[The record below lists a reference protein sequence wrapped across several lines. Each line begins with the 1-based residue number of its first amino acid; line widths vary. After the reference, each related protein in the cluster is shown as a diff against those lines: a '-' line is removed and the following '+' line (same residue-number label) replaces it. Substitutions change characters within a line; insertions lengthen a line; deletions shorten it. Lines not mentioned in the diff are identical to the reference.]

1 MKNHLKG
8 TVGMEKYAGS
18 SVDIP
23 AEELL
28 KIIFDFAS
36 KLAHENDL
44 NKLHLLMAEMGRSLT
59 LADRC
64 TLWIADTAEQKL
76 WTKIAHGIDK
86 VQIPIDSGLVGAA
99 YHSGEA
105 ILIDDAYND
114 SRFNPEVDQKTGY
127 RTKSILCIP
136 IRNDEQEVVGVYQAV
151 NKQTSPSRFTEKDV
165 TYLSLAA
172 TYTGQS
178 MEKAILYSELIES
191 QKEMIL
197 TMGNIGESRSRET
210 GQHVK
215 RVAAYSYLIAKG
227 CGLSEEEARLIE
239 LASPMHDIGK
249 VAVPDAILNKPGKL
263 TDIEFN
269 KMKEHAEIGYS
280 IFRKSKRRILQAAA
294 LIARDHHEKWDG
306 SGYPAGRSGTDIHLY
321 GRIVAIADVFD
332 ALGSER
338 PYKAAWPLEKI
349 LELFRYE
356 KGKHF
361 DPVLV
366 DVFFENLTAI
376 NGIRHDYADETG

>member
-1 MKNHLKG
+1 MDSQHQ
-8 TVGMEKYAGS
+8 AAF
-18 SVDIP
+18 DIP

-28 KIIFDFAS
+28 KIIFEFAS

-44 NKLHLLMAEMGRSLT
+44 DQLHLLMAEMGRRLT

-64 TLWIADTAEQKL
+64 TLWIADPEDKIL
-76 WTKIAHGIDK
+76 WTKIAHGMDRIK
-86 VQIPIDSGLVGAA
+86 IPIESGLVGAA
-99 YHSGEA
+99 YRSGEVVS
-105 ILIDDAYND
+105 IHDAYKD
-114 SRFNPEVDQKTGY
+114 SRFNPAVDQKTGY
-127 RTKSILCIP
+127 RTQSILCIP
-136 IRNDEQEVVGVYQAV
+136 IRNADQEMIGVYQAV
-151 NKQTSPSRFTEKDV
+151 NKQTSPPVFTEKDI

-191 QKEMIL
+191 QKEIIL

-215 RVAAYSYLIAKG
+215 RVAAYSYIIARG
-227 CGLSEEEARLIE
+227 SGLSEEEARLIE

-269 KMKEHAEIGYS
+269 QMKKHAETGYS
-280 IFRKSKRRILQAAA
+280 IFKNSKRKILQAAA

-306 SGYPAGRSGTDIHLY
+306 SGYPNGRSGESIHLY
-321 GRIVAIADVFD
+321 GRIVALADVFD
-332 ALGSER
+332 ALGSKR
-338 PYKAAWPLEKI
+338 PYKDAWPLEKI
-349 LELFRYE
+349 LNLIRFE

-361 DPVLV
+361 DPELT
-366 DVFFENLTAI
+366 DVFFDHLEAI
-376 NGIRHDYADETG
+376 EKVRDDYRDES

>member
-1 MKNHLKG
+1 MGIHS
-8 TVGMEKYAGS
+8 GS
-18 SVDIP
+18 SFDIP

-28 KIIFDFAS
+28 KIIFEFAS

-44 NKLHLLMAEMGRSLT
+44 DQVHLLMAEMGRRLT

-64 TLWIADTAEQKL
+64 TLWIAEPSEEKI
-76 WTKIAHGIDK
+76 WTKIAHGIDRIE
-86 VQIPIDSGLVGAA
+86 IPIDSGLVGAA
-99 YHSGEA
+99 YRSGE
-105 ILIDDAYND
+105 IISIQDAYQD
-114 SRFNPEVDQKTGY
+114 SRFNQTVDKKTGY
-127 RTKSILCIP
+127 RTYSILCIP
-136 IRNDEQEVVGVYQAV
+136 IRNAEQEIVGVYQAV
-151 NKQTSPSRFTEKDV
+151 NKQTSPSLFTEKDI

-215 RVAAYSYLIAKG
+215 RVAAYSYIIAKG
-227 CGLSEEEARLIE
+227 SGLSEEESRLIE

-249 VAVPDAILNKPGKL
+249 VSVPDAILNKPGKL

-269 KMKEHAEIGYS
+269 IMKKHAEVGYG
-280 IFRKSKRRILQAAA
+280 IFKNSKRRILQAAA
-294 LIARDHHEKWDG
+294 IIARDHHEKWDG
-306 SGYPAGRSGTDIHLY
+306 SGYPHGRSGEEIHIY

-332 ALGSER
+332 ALGSQR
-338 PYKAAWPLEKI
+338 PYKEAWPLEKI
-349 LELFRYE
+349 LKMISFE

-361 DPVLV
+361 DPHLT
-366 DVFFENLTAI
+366 DVFFEQLEAI
-376 NGIRHDYADETG
+376 ENVRNQYKDES

>member
-1 MKNHLKG
+1 MKKNS
-8 TVGMEKYAGS
+8 GS

-28 KIIFDFAS
+28 KIIFEFAS

-44 NKLHLLMAEMGRSLT
+44 DQLHLLMAEMGRSLT

-64 TLWIADTAEQKL
+64 TLWIADPAEQTL
-76 WTKIAHGIDK
+76 WTKIAHGMNRIA
-86 VQIPIDSGLVGAA
+86 IPIDSGLVGAA
-99 YHSGEA
+99 YRSGEA
-105 ILIDDAYND
+105 ISIDDAYKD
-114 SRFNPEVDQKTGY
+114 SRFNPAVDQKTGY
-127 RTKSILCIP
+127 RTYSILCIP
-136 IRNDEQEVVGVYQAV
+136 IRNAEQEIVGVYQAV
-151 NKQTSPSRFTEKDV
+151 NKQANPSHFTEKDI

-191 QKEMIL
+191 QKEIIM

-227 CGLSEEEARLIE
+227 SGLSEEEARLIE

-263 TDIEFN
+263 TDIEFDT
-269 KMKEHAEIGYS
+269 MKTHAEIGYS
-280 IFRKSKRRILQAAA
+280 IFKKSKRRILQAAA

-306 SGYPAGRSGTDIHLY
+306 SGYPAGRSGDDIHLY

-332 ALGSER
+332 ALCSKR
-338 PYKAAWPLEKI
+338 PYKEAWPLEKI
-349 LELFRYE
+349 LQLIQSER
-356 KGKHF
+356 GKHF

-366 DVFFENLTAI
+366 DVFFNHLDEIQAI
-376 NGIRHDYADETG
+376 KGQYADKN

>member
-1 MKNHLKG
+1 MKKHS
-8 TVGMEKYAGS
+8 GS
-18 SVDIP
+18 SIDIP

-28 KIIFDFAS
+28 KIIFEFAS

-44 NKLHLLMAEMGRSLT
+44 DQLHLLMAEMGRRLT

-64 TLWIADTAEQKL
+64 TLWIADPSEKKL
-76 WTKIAHGIDK
+76 WTKIAHGIDRIE
-86 VQIPIDSGLVGAA
+86 IPIDSGLVGAA
-99 YHSGEA
+99 YHSGES
-105 ILIDDAYND
+105 ISINDAYKD
-114 SRFNPEVDQKTGY
+114 SRFNPAVDQKTGY
-127 RTKSILCIP
+127 RTYSILCIP
-136 IRNDEQEVVGVYQAV
+136 IRNADQEMIGVYQAV
-151 NKQTSPSRFTEKDV
+151 NKQTSPSHFTEKDT

-227 CGLSEEEARLIE
+227 SGLSEEESRLIE

-269 KMKEHAEIGYS
+269 QMKNHAEIGYG
-280 IFRKSKRRILQAAA
+280 IFKKSKRKILQAAA

-306 SGYPAGRSGTDIHLY
+306 SGYPAGRSGEGIHLY

-332 ALGSER
+332 ALGSKR
-338 PYKAAWPLEKI
+338 PYKEAWPLEKI
-349 LELFRYE
+349 LELIRLE

-361 DPVLV
+361 DPALV
-366 DVFFENLTAI
+366 EAFFDNLDAIIKVKEQYTDEN
-376 NGIRHDYADETG
+376 

>member
-1 MKNHLKG
+1 MKKNY
-8 TVGMEKYAGS
+8 ES
-18 SVDIP
+18 SIDLP

-28 KIIFDFAS
+28 KIIFEFAS

-44 NKLHLLMAEMGRSLT
+44 DQLHLLMAEMGKSLT

-64 TLWIADTAEQKL
+64 TLWIADHSEGKL
-76 WTKIAHGIDK
+76 WTKIAHGIDRIE
-86 VQIPIDSGLVGAA
+86 IPIDSGLVGAA
-99 YHSGEA
+99 YHSGES
-105 ILIDDAYND
+105 ISIKDAYTD
-114 SRFNPEVDQKTGY
+114 KRFNPAVDLKTGY
-127 RTKSILCIP
+127 RTYSVLCIP
-136 IRNDEQEVVGVYQAV
+136 IRNAEQDIVGVYQAV
-151 NKQTSPSRFTEKDV
+151 NKQSSPSCFTEKDK

-227 CGLSEEEARLIE
+227 SGLSEEESRLIE

-249 VAVPDAILNKPGKL
+249 VATPDAILNKPGKL
-263 TDIEFN
+263 TDIEF
-269 KMKEHAEIGYS
+269 KIMKEHAETGYN
-280 IFRKSKRRILQAAA
+280 IFKKSKRKILQAAA

-306 SGYPAGRSGTDIHLY
+306 SGYPAGRSGESIHLY

-338 PYKAAWPLEKI
+338 PYKSAWPTNRI
-349 LELFRYE
+349 LELIRSE

-361 DPVLV
+361 DPALV
-366 DVFFENLTAI
+366 DAFFDNLSAI
-376 NGIRHDYADETG
+376 QDIKKQYADQI